1 MDEYEKNKLIST
13 ASQAA
18 VKAFINVF
26 KNHVKDKISKNKFER
41 IKKFIGGVI

>member
-13 ASQAA
+13 AAQAA

-26 KNHVKDKISKNKFER
+26 KNHVKDEISKNKILNEFFR
-41 IKKFIGGVI
+41 QRG